1 MISGVNSLFP
11 RAMCALAVAIL
22 LCAAGATFAQSAGG
36 AAAAPSGGYPISA
49 YSAFGS
55 SMADAS
61 HFGLIGWSEL
71 QFDAFLAGMRAVYQ
85 GKPYAVDDVAHQLSA
100 EMGRRISDV
109 DAGTPMTP
117 RGDFPLGAYSAFG
130 SSVAAGGHFGEIG
143 WTDAQFDAF
152 LDGMR
157 AVFQKKP
164 FDVDEAARRLAA
176 AVGRRIAVIEANGAQ
191 PQRES
196 FNPAELVPYM
206 KEASKRYHLQLSES
220 GLGYNVS
227 PSTNGIRPRPEDTV
241 VMSCD
246 AVAFDGTSKLPQL
259 SSARIRSKVEQ
270 MFPGLREG
278 LQMMTVN
285 SHAIFVVPPALSFGH
300 GSWPDGVEPGSPI
313 IFNVDLREVISQPPQ
328 SEK

>member
-1 MISGVNSLFP
+1 MISGVKTLFP
-11 RAMCALAVAIL
+11 QGIRALALAIL
-22 LCAAGATFAQSAGG
+22 LG
-36 AAAAPSGGYPISA
+36 AANAGSGQSQGAATPSEDFPIAA

-61 HFGLIGWSEL
+61 HFGMIGWTDA
-71 QFDAFLAGMRAVYQ
+71 QFDAFIAGLRTAYQ
-85 GKPYAVDDVAHQLSA
+85 GKPYTIDDTAHQLSA
-100 EMGRRISDV
+100 EMSHRISDV
-109 DAGTPMTP
+109 DSGTPITP
-117 RGDFPLGAYSAFG
+117 RGDFPLSAYSAFG
-130 SSVAAGGHFGEIG
+130 SSVGAGGHFGEIG

-157 AVFQKKP
+157 VVFQKKP
-164 FDVDEAARRLAA
+164 YDVGEATRRLAA
-176 AVGRRIAVIEANGAQ
+176 EVSRKIAVIEANGTKPHQ
-191 PQRES
+191 ES
-196 FNPAELVPYM
+196 FDPAALVPYM

-227 PSTNGIRPRPEDTV
+227 PGTSGIRPRPGDTV
-241 VMSCD
+241 VISCD
-246 AVAFDGTSKLPQL
+246 AVAFDGASKLPQL
-259 SSARIRSKVEQ
+259 SSARIRSRVDQ

-313 IFNVDLREVISQPPQ
+313 IFNVDLREVVGQPPQ
-328 SEK
+328 PDK